1 MFASPIG
8 PWIDI
13 SRFIPDK
20 RRSEKGPITIED
32 LLKDLNQTHESK
44 LHSVWA
50 LGEVGSFDRNL
61 IDPYS
66 VEDLLLSYLKDD
78 KENKGIRL
86 YSAEAL
92 GKIDSKSAVDPLI
105 ETLKLKDQAF
115 SRFAVEALGR
125 IKDPETIG
133 YIGKLI
139 GHNDSEFSI
148 DSGDFDR
155 HEVAWCAISAL
166 DNMQHP
172 DMIKILDHALLTEDS
187 VIRLYVLEKLNSI
200 DSREIAN
207 IQINP
212 VINCLGDK
220 EPQIK
225 LEAIKLLGKT
235 RNPGAAD
242 SLIKFLD
249 DDKPEIRMLT
259 AEALGAIG
267 DPKAV
272 EPLVNC
278 LDIDEKQQVC
288 FYALL
293 ALHQINDPS
302 IPNHLILSM
311 FKNND
316 PGIRSTIL
324 QILVNKTGK
333 GVVPLLASGLCSN
346 DEWIVSRSQE
356 AMDKL
361 DPLLLRLGLID
372 CTKEP
377 YDENIREKA
386 KTLLRNL

>member
-1 MFASPIG
+1 MFASPVG

-32 LLKDLNQTHESK
+32 LLKGLNQTHESK
-44 LHSVWA
+44 LRSVWA

-92 GKIDSKSAVDPLI
+92 GKIGSKSAVDPLI

-139 GHNDSEFSI
+139 GHSDPEFSI
-148 DSGDFDR
+148 DSEDFDR
-155 HEVAWCAISAL
+155 HEVAWYAISAL

-172 DMIKILDHALLTEDS
+172 DMIKILDHALLTEDP

-200 DSREIAN
+200 DSREVAN
-207 IQINP
+207 IQTGP
-212 VINCLGDK
+212 VINCSGDK

-249 DDKPEIRMLT
+249 DDKSEIRMLT

-293 ALHQINDPS
+293 ALNQINDPS

-324 QILVNKTGK
+324 QVLVNKTGK

-346 DEWIVSRSQE
+346 NEWIVSRLQE

-361 DPLLLRLGLID
+361 DPLLLKD
-372 CTKEP
+372 
-377 YDENIREKA
+377 
-386 KTLLRNL
+386 